1 MKVIL
6 IFIIVVLVYVVW
18 QYFELKKFEVTEYE
32 LHSAKIQEELRIIMI
47 SDLHAH
53 VYGHENDTL
62 FAAVKEKKPDRI
74 LIPGD
79 MVVGKKPASY
89 ETAYRAFQ
97 GLLPI
102 APVYFSNG
110 NHESKPA
117 RKKLPYSAQFLA
129 YEKKVKDLGVHIL
142 NNESEIVRHGKD
154 ELQIYGAEIDLVCY
168 AKGKKVPLEDGFLTQ
183 YLGKAGDGYNILLA
197 HNPAY
202 SSQYAAWGADL
213 SLCGH
218 NHGGLVR
225 IPGIGSLISPQFV
238 LFPKYDAGRFSFG
251 KKEVIIGRGLGTH
264 TFHIRI
270 FNRAELVF
278 IRVLSENR
286 EGTEE
291 K

>member
-1 MKVIL
+1 MKLMIIIL
-6 IFIIVVLVYVVW
+6 CLLLCYLIW
-18 QYFELKKFEVTEYE
+18 QYQELKKFEVTEYE
-32 LHSAKIQEELRIIMI
+32 LHSKKVTEELRIVMI

-53 VYGHENDTL
+53 VYGKDNEPL
-62 FAAVKEKKPDRI
+62 FSAVREKKPDLI

-79 MVVGKKPASY
+79 MIVGKKPASY
-89 ETAYRAFQ
+89 ETAYRAFE
-97 GLLPI
+97 GLVPV

-117 RKKLPYSAQFLA
+117 RKNLPYSPDFFA
-129 YEKKVKDLGVHIL
+129 YEKKVKKLGVHIL
-142 NNESEIVRHGKD
+142 NNASETVRHGAD
-154 ELQIYGAEIDLVCY
+154 EINIYGAEIDMACY
-168 AKGKKVPLEDGFLTQ
+168 AKGKKVPLADSFLEEH
-183 YLGKAGDGYNILLA
+183 LGKAGDSYNILLA

-202 SSQYAAWGADL
+202 SPKYAAWGADL

-238 LFPKYDAGRFSFG
+238 LFSKYDAGRFSFG
-251 KKEVIIGRGLGTH
+251 QREVIIGRGLGTH

-278 IRVLSENR
+278 IRVLP
-286 EGTEE
+286 E